1 LICRVKHLASVIH
14 HHVQFSRATH
24 TMLALCASRS
34 QVDVC
39 LITNKRLDVEGHD
52 YRTTSPLSVVSA
64 RPGYMDAR
72 FSVKP
77 EHCM

>member
-1 LICRVKHLASVIH
+1 
-14 HHVQFSRATH
+14 
-24 TMLALCASRS
+24 MLALCASRS